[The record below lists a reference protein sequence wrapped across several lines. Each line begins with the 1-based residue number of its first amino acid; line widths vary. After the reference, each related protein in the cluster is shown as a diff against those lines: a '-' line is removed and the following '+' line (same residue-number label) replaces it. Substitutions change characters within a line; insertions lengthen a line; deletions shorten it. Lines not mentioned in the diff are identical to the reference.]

1 MRELGIDLGTANT
14 VVCHPQDGVLLDE
27 PSVML
32 VRDGVRRRE
41 VVATGRDAVEL
52 LGRTPLGLT
61 ASRPMRDGVIT
72 DLEVARAYLRVL
84 LRRLAP
90 QPWQRRGLRT
100 VIGVPVGSTAL
111 ERRALLEATEEAG
124 IGRVTALADP
134 IAGAVGCGLD
144 PMEKRMQM
152 VIDIGG
158 GTAEA
163 TAFCFGGVVT
173 SRSTRTAGNAMTVA
187 VYRYLREQYQLIV
200 GELAAEQ
207 IKIRTAT
214 EDGASLLVE
223 GRDAAT
229 GRPRLATV
237 PVAEITESLRPVT
250 EAIVQDLATCLDD
263 MPAQG
268 VGDAMAEG
276 ILVFGGGS
284 LVRGFDQSLEKAFGF
299 PVKRAEKPLTC
310 VAEGAAISLRNPALL
325 HAYSAH

>member
-14 VVCHPQDGVLLDE
+14 VVCHPQDGILLDE

-32 VRDGVRRRE
+32 VRDGVRRHE

-52 LGRTPLGLT
+52 LGRAPLGLT
-61 ASRPMRDGVIT
+61 ASRPVRDGVIT

-90 QPWQRRGLRT
+90 QPWQRRGLRA

-111 ERRALLEATEEAG
+111 ERRALLEAADEAG
-124 IGRVTALADP
+124 IGKATALADP

-173 SRSTRTAGNAMTVA
+173 YRSTRTAGNAMTVA

-207 IKIRTAT
+207 IKYRTAT

-250 EAIVQDLATCLDD
+250 EAIVQDLVTCLDD

-268 VGDAMAEG
+268 VGDVMAAG
-276 ILVFGGGS
+276 ILVFGGAS
-284 LVRGFDQSLEKAFGF
+284 LLRGFDQLLEKAFGF
-299 PVKRAEKPLTC
+299 PVKRAEQPLTC
-310 VAEGAAISLRNPALL
+310 VAEGAARCLRNPALL
-325 HAYSAH
+325 EAYRG